1 MPSDNHNARARDEY
15 SQSGG
20 GNRLCEL
27 ALLFGRLGATA
38 FGGPAAHIAMME
50 DEVVTRRG
58 WMTRQQFLDLVGA
71 TNLIPGPNSTEL
83 AIHIGKLRAGWPGL
97 VVAGV
102 CFILPAFFLVLLLAW
117 LYKTYGS
124 LPQTQWLLRGMAPVL
139 IAIIVHALWRFSAT
153 ALKHRL
159 AWVVVLASCVLL
171 ALGIPELAVLGLAAL
186 TGLIAGLGAKRTAL
200 FAAHNDSLSTHLE
213 SAEPKSAESESSPET
228 LPPEDP
234 PSRSAPLLLLA
245 PVLPLSSATLGLF
258 WSFLKIGSILYGSG
272 YVLVAFLQAEFVP
285 RLLTQRQLIDAVAI
299 GQVTPGPVFTTA
311 TFIGFQIAGW
321 SGAVA
326 ATLGIFLPSF
336 AFVALLSV
344 MMERLQTSL
353 VMRWFLDAVNA
364 ASLALMAWATL
375 LLARSSL
382 VDAVTVV
389 VALMSLVLLL
399 RTRLNATWLL
409 AGGALIGWLTRGVG

>member
-1 MPSDNHNARARDEY
+1 MPSDNHNARGQDEY
-15 SQSGG
+15 SQNNSE
-20 GNRLCEL
+20 NRLREL
-27 ALLFGRLGATA
+27 ALLFGRLGATT

-117 LYKTYGS
+117 LYKTSGS

-139 IAIIVHALWRFSAT
+139 IAIIAQALWKFSAT

-159 AWVVVLASCVLL
+159 AWIVALASCVLL
-171 ALGIPELAVLGLAAL
+171 ALGIPELAVLGLAAFI
-186 TGLIAGLGAKRTAL
+186 GLLSGLYIRRMTRARVNYT
-200 FAAHNDSLSTHLE
+200 SSSTQV
-213 SAEPKSAESESSPET
+213 EPEASSEA

-245 PVLPLSSATLGLF
+245 PALPVASATWGLF

-321 SGAVA
+321 GGAVA

-336 AFVALLSV
+336 VFVALLSV
-344 MMERLQTSL
+344 LMERLQTSL

-375 LLARSSL
+375 ILARSSL
-382 VDAVTVV
+382 VDIVTVL
-389 VALMSLVLLL
+389 VALASLALLL
-399 RTRLNATWLL
+399 RTRINATWLL
-409 AGGALIGWLTRGVG
+409 AGGALIGWLTRGAA